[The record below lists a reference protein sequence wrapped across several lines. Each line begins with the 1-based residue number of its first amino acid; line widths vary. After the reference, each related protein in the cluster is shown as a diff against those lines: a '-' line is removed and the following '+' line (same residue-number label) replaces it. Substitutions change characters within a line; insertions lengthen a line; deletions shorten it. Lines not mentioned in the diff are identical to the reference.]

1 MKVKLCIPISALIR
15 KKPIQIKEWINDL
28 IMNDLLPSY

>member
-1 MKVKLCIPISALIR
+1 MTGKVMHSDLRSDQ
-15 KKPIQIKEWINDL
+15 KKTIQIKEWINDL

>member
-1 MKVKLCIPISALIR
+1 MHSDLRSDQ
-15 KKPIQIKEWINDL
+15 KKTIQIEEWINDL

>member
-1 MKVKLCIPISALIR
+1 MHSDLRSDQ
-15 KKPIQIKEWINDL
+15 KKPIQIKERINDL

>member
-1 MKVKLCIPISALIR
+1 MHSDLRSDQ

>member
-1 MKVKLCIPISALIR
+1 MAGKAMHSDPRSDQ
-15 KKPIQIKEWINDL
+15 KKPIQIEEWINDL